1 MQAKMGIQE
10 LNKAMDSLAPNIYF
24 LSLMIGNIEIP
35 SDYKYDVQESVE
47 FIQRYYE
54 LKQSIEE
61 AGFHAQLG
69 SDLDAE
75 ECYWEF
81 YIEFGKQWNEVI
93 RLLKPFLK
101 RKSKVENTGF
111 AFCRKLFSLPGGH
124 YSEPCISLSENL
136 SCNPIWHK
144 EQKDA
149 INEAILKNEA
159 ITNHYTVNFSRYEY
173 DEIINKMFEVKRM
186 ISSFEAYSDF
196 DFIEEYITEIREW
209 LRHHID
215 IKERIGSFRIIEYGE
230 ELFDRIEE
238 LYFEDFE
245 EVEIRRLAHDFEH
258 LIFRVVAY
266 FGDEFSDVLDFYR
279 EATEE

>member
-1 MQAKMGIQE
+1 
-10 LNKAMDSLAPNIYF
+10 
-24 LSLMIGNIEIP
+24 
-35 SDYKYDVQESVE
+35 
-47 FIQRYYE
+47 
-54 LKQSIEE
+54 
-61 AGFHAQLG
+61 
-69 SDLDAE
+69 
-75 ECYWEF
+75 
-81 YIEFGKQWNEVI
+81 
-93 RLLKPFLK
+93 
-101 RKSKVENTGF
+101 
-111 AFCRKLFSLPGGH
+111 
-124 YSEPCISLSENL
+124 
-136 SCNPIWHK
+136 
-144 EQKDA
+144 
-149 INEAILKNEA
+149 
-159 ITNHYTVNFSRYEY
+159 
-173 DEIINKMFEVKRM
+173 M